1 MNGVFNVVRFEVM
14 RNLKKPSFWIAAIMI
29 PIALAAYVAICG
41 MAGYN
46 MGDSLSGGVDTTDL
60 TLAVV
65 DDADYLEIFEIP
77 EGNPEDQKTKTI
89 TKLDNK
95 EQAIQDVKD
104 KKIDVLYY
112 IPEDFVDS
120 AKVEI
125 FVKPEKSNVLDDYS
139 IPIKTAL
146 NMQASSQIP
155 AIDLKI
161 ITGGLDIATTTYDAK
176 DDHEVDLSEN
186 TNKIIAPI
194 ICIAL
199 FYFLIVVLG
208 NRIIVAMTEEKENRI
223 SELLL
228 TSIKPNDLVIG
239 KIISLMILGIVQLLV
254 LVVPV
259 LIMINTKAINAVLP
273 AGLEITADA
282 IELVKYF
289 SVLLASYYF
298 FTAASVAIG
307 AMTPTAKDANSYS
320 GVIMVFMIVLPIV
333 FMSTFSSEPTF
344 MTYFLT
350 YFPASAPLSILL
362 RGIFGNLPTWELWL
376 SVADLLIFGTICSV
390 VGTYFFKRNA
400 ISFTSKINF
409 KKLLGAPRK
418 SWKK

>member
-1 MNGVFNVVRFEVM
+1 MSGVFNVVRFEVM
-14 RNLKKPSFWIAAIMI
+14 RNLKKPSFWIAAVMV

-46 MGDSLSGGVDTTDL
+46 MGDSLSGGVDTTDMK
-60 TLAVV
+60 LAVV
-65 DDADYLEIFEIP
+65 DDADYLKVLEIP
-77 EGNPEDQKTKTI
+77 TGEPEEQKTKTI
-89 TKLDNK
+89 AKLDNK

-112 IPEDFVDS
+112 IPADFEES
-120 AKVEI
+120 AKLEI
-125 FVKPEKSNVLDDYS
+125 YVKPEKSSLLDDYS

-161 ITGGLDIATTTYDAK
+161 ITGAIDIATTTYDAK
-176 DDHEVDLSEN
+176 DDHEVDMSEN
-186 TNKIIAPI
+186 INKIIAPI

-228 TSIKPNDLVIG
+228 TSIRPNELVIG

-273 AGLEITADA
+273 DGLEISADA
-282 IELVKYF
+282 LELFKYF
-289 SVLLASYYF
+289 AALLASYFF
-298 FTAASVAIG
+298 FTSACVAIG
-307 AMTPTAKDANSYS
+307 SITPTAKDANNYS
-320 GVIMVFMIVLPIV
+320 GVIMVFMIVLPLV
-333 FMSTFSSEPTF
+333 FMSVLSGEPTF

-362 RGIFGNLPTWELWL
+362 RGVFGSIPTWELWL
-376 SVADLLIFGTICSV
+376 AVADLAAFGALCSYLA
-390 VGTYFFKRNA
+390 TYFFKRNVV
-400 ISFTSKINF
+400 SFTSKINF

-418 SWKK
+418 TWKE

>member
-1 MNGVFNVVRFEVM
+1 MSGIFNVVRFEVM
-14 RNLKKPSFWIAAIMI
+14 RNLKKPSFWIAAVMV
-29 PIALAAYVAICG
+29 PIAIAAYVAICG

-46 MGDSLSGGVDTTDL
+46 MGDSLSGGVDMTDL
-60 TLAVV
+60 EVAVV
-65 DDADYLEIFEIP
+65 DDADYLQVFEIP
-77 EGNPEDQKTKTI
+77 QGDPEEQKTKTI
-89 TKLDNK
+89 TKLEDK

-112 IPEDFVDS
+112 IPADFTES

-125 FVKPEKSNVLDDYS
+125 YVKPDKSNILDDYS
-139 IPIKTAL
+139 IPIRTAL

-161 ITGGLDIATTTYDAK
+161 ITGAIEVATTTYDAT
-176 DDHEVDLSEN
+176 DDHEVDMSEN
-186 TNKIIAPI
+186 INKIIAPI

-259 LIMINTKAINAVLP
+259 LIMINTDAISVVLP
-273 AGLEITADA
+273 AGLEISVDA
-282 IELVKYF
+282 FELFKYF
-289 SVLLASYYF
+289 AALLASYFF
-298 FTAASVAIG
+298 FTSACVAIG
-307 AMTPTAKDANSYS
+307 SITPTAKDANNYS

-333 FMSTFSSEPTF
+333 FMSVFNGEPTF

-362 RGIFGNLPTWELWL
+362 RGIFGSLPTWELWL
-376 SVADLLIFGTICSV
+376 SVADLMVFGILCSYL
-390 VGTYFFKRNA
+390 GTYFFKRNA

-409 KKLLGAPRK
+409 KKLLGNPRK
-418 SWKK
+418 SWKQ

>member
-186 TNKIIAPI
+186 INKIIAPI

-376 SVADLLIFGTICSV
+376 SVADLVIFGTISSV

-409 KKLLGAPRK
+409 KKLLTSPRQ